1 MFKSINQSAGV
12 TPSNSP
18 SSNTHHKQEQHLQSL
33 MNASVL
39 SAAQQPST
47 SANPRYNSLLAL
59 QCRDFRSA
67 PGSKIILSDTGGLL
81 AGGGN
86 DLEPLLN
93 KIRET
98 FVEEVH
104 EYDKDVLMKALLSKM
119 EETFVD
125 TDYEYDTNKST
136 SSSSTSSS
144 KKGDNGSV
152 PSRKGD
158 NGSVS
163 SRKGASGS
171 MSSRKGASGSKK
183 KTQERFT
190 PGRNFSSFKMGK
202 NKF

>member
-18 SSNTHHKQEQHLQSL
+18 SSNTDHKQKQHLQSL

-93 KIRET
+93 KMRET
-98 FVEEVH
+98 FVDEVH

-119 EETFVD
+119 EDTFVD

-136 SSSSTSSS
+136 DSSSTVSSA
-144 KKGDNGSV
+144 KGDNTSV
-152 PSRKGD
+152 SSAKGD

-163 SRKGASGS
+163 SRKGASDQCHPEKALADQKRR
-171 MSSRKGASGSKK
+171 RK
-183 KTQERFT
+183 RDLLL
-190 PGRNFSSFKMGK
+190 
-202 NKF
+202 